1 MNRSQ
6 ITEICQFL
14 GLTTGTDEW
23 WQRIGMYEGWGV
35 WIFWLFWAFLI
46 GSCMGSFLNVCVIR
60 IPRGESVS
68 DQASHCLGCGMLIRW
83 YDNIPLYS
91 YLRLRGKCRKCG
103 MSIPPRYFL
112 MELFTG
118 LLYAGAVAKAGWS
131 GQSPEVLALT
141 LPLLSLALITFQI
154 DWKCRLI
161 PDQTTYPVMVIGLLA
176 AGLLPGG
183 FAREVWWE
191 GLLFSGAGLAGMGIL
206 LSLFAVI
213 GEKLAGQEVF
223 GWGDVKYMMAAG
235 ALTGL
240 PGALFILTCGSF
252 AGVLFGLYVGYLR
265 HRRQRKWQSV
275 RIPLGPFLAIA
286 SALWVFAG
294 EELLRLWLFRGL

>member
-1 MNRSQ
+1 
-6 ITEICQFL
+6 
-14 GLTTGTDEW
+14 
-23 WQRIGMYEGWGV
+23 
-35 WIFWLFWAFLI
+35 
-46 GSCMGSFLNVCVIR
+46 
-60 IPRGESVS
+60 
-68 DQASHCLGCGMLIRW
+68 
-83 YDNIPLYS
+83 
-91 YLRLRGKCRKCG
+91 
-103 MSIPPRYFL
+103 
-112 MELFTG
+112 
-118 LLYAGAVAKAGWS
+118 
-131 GQSPEVLALT
+131 
-141 LPLLSLALITFQI
+141 
-154 DWKCRLI
+154 
-161 PDQTTYPVMVIGLLA
+161 
-176 AGLLPGG
+176 
-183 FAREVWWE
+183 
-191 GLLFSGAGLAGMGIL
+191 MGIL